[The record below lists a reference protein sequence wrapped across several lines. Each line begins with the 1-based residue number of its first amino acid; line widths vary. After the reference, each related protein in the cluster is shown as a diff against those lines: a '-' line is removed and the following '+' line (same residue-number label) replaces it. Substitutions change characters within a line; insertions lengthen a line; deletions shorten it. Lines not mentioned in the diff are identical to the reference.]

1 MPAKPI
7 AVPGTKPFGLAMNLL
22 RSSNVHSPP
31 FAFMAAEKL
40 KPPLPSPFF
49 SLTVPKRFGP
59 TRFGPPFSKVW
70 QAAHFLAA
78 AAPFSTE
85 AVCSNFSIGSDGAAA
100 SAGPP
105 WVTSFTAISKPGFS
119 GIFGVKIAPAA
130 KLDTRTKMQVPRTAP
145 MILLSSKESIL
156 AQAPGRKVR
165 PERRPRKSVRNQA
178 FALHPQQRSDIG
190 LPAL

>member
-7 AVPGTKPFGLAMNLL
+7 AVPGTKPFGLAINLL

-85 AVCSNFSIGSDGAAA
+85 EVCSSFSIGSDGAAA
-100 SAGPP
+100 SAAPP
-105 WVTSFTAISKPGFS
+105 CASSFTAISKPGFS
-119 GIFGVKIAPAA
+119 GIWGANIAPAA
-130 KLDTRTKMQVPRTAP
+130 KLVTRTRMQVPRRAP
-145 MILLSSKESIL
+145 IILLSSKESIL
-156 AQAPGRKVR
+156 DQAPGRKDR
-165 PERRPRKSVRNQA
+165 LKAGKTAADSRQES
-178 FALHPQQRSDIG
+178 
-190 LPAL
+190 